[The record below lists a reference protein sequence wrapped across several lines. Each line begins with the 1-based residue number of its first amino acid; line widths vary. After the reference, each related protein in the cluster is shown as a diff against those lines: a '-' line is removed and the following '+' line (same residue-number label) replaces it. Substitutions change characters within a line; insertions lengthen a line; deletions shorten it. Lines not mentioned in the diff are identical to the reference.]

1 MALRPFNSVAGITV
15 GNDPQI
21 AVILANGDITTTNIT
36 ANGVSNLGII
46 GNVKITGGNTYQVIA
61 TLDDTGAGNLGWA
74 TLTFMEAA
82 GSNTEVQYNND
93 GVLGASPS
101 FTFNSANTLLTA
113 NNFVATSTAN
123 LGNIGN
129 VIITGGSSGQV
140 IQTDGLGNLI
150 FADSAGGNSAAPM
163 PHNIPVGES
172 YIVPLN
178 FQGLFTVPIVI
189 DGTLEVDG
197 ILVEVGTPIN
207 SESGQIIFDDNG
219 ELTGNSGFFFD
230 TTSGN
235 LSVPGSGLFTGNLL
249 PSANI
254 TYDLGSPTQ
263 RWKDVYLANNTIYI
277 GNSTISG
284 ANGNLTLT
292 NSFGGQLIVTGNSVT
307 TTNSITNGNSNIV
320 VNSTTVTIS
329 ANAVS
334 NVVVVSNTGAN
345 VTGNIS
351 ATGVKTDNYYYANGQ
366 PLDVGGNPAGSN
378 TQLQFNND
386 SEFGASANLTFNSS
400 NNLLTV
406 TGNIAANNAN
416 LGNAA
421 TANYLFA
428 TEGSLTLATGVIAVS
443 GTTGGIFS
451 STLTDLNIGL
461 VANIVMGSSTGNVT
475 VQGNLKSNGGV
486 TGTTL
491 TGTLTTN
498 AQPNVTS
505 VGTLANLTVS
515 GNINTGNITVTNT
528 VDAVNIKVTDL
539 FSKRT
544 SINITTN
551 TVIDT
556 FPTTEF
562 RSAKYTM
569 RAGDGFDYQALEV
582 LLVHNNIN
590 SIITVYGS
598 LSTSNTD
605 LVIFTTDISAG
616 NVNVYATAVGPNT
629 NLNLM
634 GTYVPD

>member
-15 GNDPQI
+15 GIDPQTT
-21 AVILANGDITTTNIT
+21 VILANGDITTTNLT
-36 ANGVSNLGII
+36 ANGIS
-46 GNVKITGGNTYQVIA
+46 
-61 TLDDTGAGNLGWA
+61 
-74 TLTFMEAA
+74 
-82 GSNTEVQYNND
+82 
-93 GVLGASPS
+93 
-101 FTFNSANTLLTA
+101 
-113 NNFVATSTAN
+113 N

-150 FADSAGGNSAAPM
+150 FADSTGGNSAAPM
-163 PHNIPVGES
+163 PSYIPVGES
-172 YIVPLN
+172 YLVPSN
-178 FQGLFTVPIVI
+178 FQGLFTVPIEI
-189 DGTLEVDG
+189 DGELQVDG
-197 ILVEVGTPIN
+197 ILAEVGTPIN

-219 ELTGNSGFFFD
+219 ELTGNSGFSFD
-230 TTSGN
+230 QTSGN
-235 LSVPGSGLFTGNLL
+235 LSVPGNGLFTGNLL

-254 TYDLGSPTQ
+254 TYDLGSSTQ
-263 RWKDVYLANNTIYI
+263 RWKDLYLANNTIYL

-284 ANGNLTLT
+284 A
-292 NSFGGQLIVTGNSVT
+292 TGNIELVNSSGGTFTVAGNT
-307 TTNSITNGNSNIV
+307 TVSTLENGNSSISINANANI
-320 VNSTTVTIS
+320 TIS
-329 ANAVS
+329 VTGTS
-334 NVVVVSNTGAN
+334 NVVVFSPNTVS
-345 VTGNIS
+345 VTGNVVT
-351 ATGVKTDNYYYANGQ
+351 TGVKTDNYYYANGQ

-378 TQLQFNND
+378 TQIQFNNS

-428 TEGSLTLATGVIAVS
+428 TAGSLTLANGVIAVS
-443 GTTGGIFS
+443 GNTGGIFS

-461 VANIVMGSSTGNVT
+461 IANIVIGSSTGNVT

-605 LVIFTTDISAG
+605 LVLFTTDISAG
-616 NVNVYATAVGPNT
+616 NVNVYATAVGPGT

>member
-1 MALRPFNSVAGITV
+1 MSLRPFNSVAGITV
-15 GNDPQI
+15 GNDPQTT
-21 AVILANGDITTTNIT
+21 VILANGDITTTNLT
-36 ANGVSNLGII
+36 ANGVS
-46 GNVKITGGNTYQVIA
+46 
-61 TLDDTGAGNLGWA
+61 
-74 TLTFMEAA
+74 
-82 GSNTEVQYNND
+82 
-93 GVLGASPS
+93 
-101 FTFNSANTLLTA
+101 
-113 NNFVATSTAN
+113 N

-150 FADSAGGNSAAPM
+150 FADSTGSNSAAPM
-163 PHNIPVGES
+163 PSYIPVGES
-172 YIVPLN
+172 YLVPSN
-178 FQGLFTVPIVI
+178 FQGLFTVPIEI
-189 DGTLEVDG
+189 DGELQVDG
-197 ILVEVGTPIN
+197 ILAEVGTPIN

-219 ELTGNSGFFFD
+219 ELTGNAGFSFD
-230 TTSGN
+230 QTSGN

-249 PSANI
+249 PSANV
-254 TYDLGSPTQ
+254 TYDLGSSTQ
-263 RWKDVYLANNTIYI
+263 RWKDLYLANNTIYL

-284 ANGNLTLT
+284 ANGNIELT
-292 NSFGGQLIVTGNSVT
+292 NSGGGTFTVAGNSTVST
-307 TTNSITNGNSNIV
+307 LENGNSSVSIN
-320 VNSTTVTIS
+320 
-329 ANAVS
+329 ANANITVSVTGTS
-334 NVVVVSNTGAN
+334 NVVVFSPNAVS
-345 VTGNIS
+345 VTGNVVT
-351 ATGVKTDNYYYANGQ
+351 TGIKTDNYYYANGQ

-378 TQLQFNND
+378 TQIQFNN
-386 SEFGASANLTFNSS
+386 SNEFGASANLTFNSS
-400 NNLLTV
+400 TNLLTV

-428 TEGSLTLATGVIAVS
+428 TEGSLTLANGVIAVS

-505 VGTLANLTVS
+505 VGTLSNLTVS

-544 SINITTN
+544 SINITAN

-556 FPTTEF
+556 FPIAEF

-629 NLNLM
+629 DLNLM